1 MSSYSFRHIC
11 IVLKSTFF
19 TLFLEH
25 SNVYCCYIIS
35 ELSAEQK
42 EIQELAR
49 KFTRDEITPKA
60 AEYDRTMEYPWE
72 IIKKA
77 WALGLVNTHIPKHC
91 GMQIR
96 CCSSREVRDNC
107 SFCVFI
113 SNPFRLI
120 SFLCYFC
127 PFICLT
133 SSSSIPLPC
142 LLFFHPIHHH
152 SSSPFFFTV
161 HCVKTV

>member
-1 MSSYSFRHIC
+1 MHSIEKHLFY
-11 IVLKSTFF
+11 IV
-19 TLFLEH
+19 LEH
-25 SNVYCCYIIS
+25 SNVYCGYIIS

-96 CCSSREVRDNC
+96 CCSSKEVRDNC

-113 SNPFRLI
+113 SNSFPLI

-127 PFICLT
+127 PFICFT
-133 SSSSIPLPC
+133 SSSTIPLLC